1 MIRFFAAHRTA
12 ANILL
17 LAIFALG
24 IAAVPAMKRETF
36 PDIAP
41 DQVQVSVIY
50 PGASAEDVEDA
61 VCSRIE
67 AAVESVEHRDET
79 RCEAREGLAL
89 AVIKMDEG
97 QDIDRFTD
105 DVKAEVEGI
114 TGFPSLVERPVV
126 SQLGRRDF
134 VAAVAVTGPVDR
146 TALRDYAESL
156 KDRMIQLGEVS
167 QVTFRGFSDRQV
179 RIGLTQEAL
188 RRHGLTVADVAERV
202 RAQNISRPAGLV
214 ETAGGDLILRFEDEN
229 RTPMGLH
236 DLVIVESAGGGRVRL
251 GDIATIDERFDADWD
266 AVTYNG
272 QPAALLEV
280 NKTKAQDSLDVMD
293 ALNRFLDEERAHA
306 PPGVSLEVV
315 ADVAS
320 IVRDRL
326 ETLTS
331 NGIQGLVLVFVILW
345 LFFSFRYSFWVAM
358 GLPTSFLG
366 TFFLMGLFGYSLDM
380 ITMVG
385 LLIAIGLLMDD
396 AIVIAENVAA
406 HRARGASAF
415 DAAVHG
421 TRQVLPG
428 VISSF
433 LTTLC
438 VFGAL
443 AFMEGRMGQVL
454 RVMPVVLVMT
464 LAVSLLEA
472 FLILPNHIA
481 HAIAQPDRPSR
492 LRAAFERWFDHLRLD
507 RFGPL
512 VDKAVRWRYLTVGLM
527 LGLVVLTVALPASGL
542 LKFRAFPDLEGD
554 IAEARI
560 LLPQGTPLERTRE
573 VVDRVVAESR
583 AVADAWGQDGLIRHT
598 VVAYG
603 RNVDAYESGAHVAT
617 VTLDL
622 IGSEERAHSLDTF
635 LDDWR
640 QRVGALPDAI
650 ALKFTER
657 EMGPAGR
664 DIDINLHGRDL
675 DRLKAASQEL
685 QDWLSAYAGVQD
697 LSDDLR
703 PGKPELRLHLKPGA
717 AALGFTADGIAAQ
730 VRAAFQG
737 VTVDEFQEDGQTVE
751 IDVRLADA
759 ARASLGDIDDFF
771 VTVPGGDG
779 AQVPL
784 SAVAEV
790 EPGRGWA
797 RILRIDG
804 RRTVAVQGVVNAPG
818 NASEILAHTRA
829 EFLPGLRERYPELT
843 ISLEGAAKETAKTG
857 SSVQR
862 NLLLGLIGI
871 YLLLAFQFR
880 SYAEPLAV
888 MIAIPLAL
896 VGAFWGHFLMGMDLS
911 MPSIVG
917 LAALTGVVVNDS
929 ILLVLFVKERLHAG
943 QRATVAAPQAARER
957 FRAILLTS
965 LTTVGGLVP
974 LLMETSLQ
982 AQILIPLATSLAFG
996 LTSATLLCLFM
1007 VPALYAILDD
1017 FGLSEHKR
1025 ARRKPPVEG
1034 HPHRMTEGV

>member
-17 LAIFALG
+17 LAVVALG
-24 IAAVPAMKRETF
+24 IAAIPAMKRETF

-41 DQVQVSVIY
+41 DQVEVRVVY

-61 VCSRIE
+61 VCTRVE
-67 AAVESVEHRDET
+67 AAVEAVEHRDET
-79 RCEAREGLAL
+79 QCEAREGLGL
-89 AVIKMDEG
+89 AVVKMEEG

-114 TGFPSLVERPVV
+114 TGFPALVERPVV
-126 SQLGRRDF
+126 RQLGRRDF

-188 RRHGLTVADVAERV
+188 RRHGLTVAEVAERV
-202 RAQNISRPAGLV
+202 RGQNVSRPAGLI
-214 ETAGGDLILRFEDEN
+214 ETAGGDLILRFEDES

-236 DLVIVESAGGGRVRL
+236 DLVIVESPGGGQVRL
-251 GDIATIDERFDADWD
+251 GDIATIDERFNADWD

-293 ALNRFLDEERAHA
+293 ALNRFLAEERAHA
-306 PPGVSLEVV
+306 PPGVTLEVV
-315 ADVAS
+315 ADMAS

-326 ETLTS
+326 DTLTT
-331 NGIQGLVLVFVILW
+331 NGIQGLILVFAILW

-358 GLPTSFLG
+358 GLPVSFMG
-366 TFFLMGLFGYSLDM
+366 TFFLMGVFGYSLDM

-428 VISSF
+428 VVSSF

-481 HAIAQPDRPSR
+481 HAIAHPGRPSR
-492 LRAAFERWFDHLRLD
+492 VRAAFERWFENLRLN

-512 VDKAVRWRYLTVGLM
+512 VDAAVRWRYLTVGLM

-554 IAEARI
+554 VAEARI
-560 LLPQGTPLERTRE
+560 LLPQGTPLARTQA
-573 VVDRVVAESR
+573 VVEQVLAEGR
-583 AVADAWGQDGLIRHT
+583 AVAADWNQDGLIRHA
-598 VVAYG
+598 VVSYG
-603 RNVDAYESGAHVAT
+603 RNSDAFESGAHVAT
-617 VTLDL
+617 ITLDL
-622 IGSEERAHSLDTF
+622 IGSEERAYSLDTF
-635 LDDWR
+635 LADWR
-640 QRVGALPDAI
+640 TRVGQVPDVI
-650 ALKFTER
+650 SLKFTER

-664 DIDINLHGRDL
+664 DIDVRLHGPDL
-675 DRLKAASQEL
+675 DRLKAAAQEL
-685 QDWLSAYAGVQD
+685 QGWLGGYAGVQD

-703 PGKPELRLHLKPGA
+703 PGKPELRLHLKDGA
-717 AALGFTADGIAAQ
+717 AALGFTADGIASQ

-737 VTVDEFQEDGQTVE
+737 VTVDEFQAGGQTVE
-751 IDVRLADA
+751 IDVRLADGD
-759 ARASLGDIDDFF
+759 RASLGDVDDFS

-790 EPGRGWA
+790 EPARGWA
-797 RILRIDG
+797 RIQRIDG
-804 RRTVAVQGVVNAPG
+804 RRTVAVQGVVTAPG
-818 NASEILAHTRA
+818 NAAEILAHTRA
-829 EFLPGLRERYPELT
+829 AFLPSLRERYPELT

-857 SSVQR
+857 ASVRR
-862 NLLLGLIGI
+862 NLILGLVGI

-880 SYAEPLAV
+880 SYSEPLTV
-888 MIAIPLAL
+888 MVAIPLSL
-896 VGAFWGHFLMGMDLS
+896 VGSFWGHWLMGMDLS

-929 ILLVLFVKERLHAG
+929 ILLVLFVKERVHAG
-943 QRATVAAPQAARER
+943 QPASRAAPLAARER
-957 FRAILLTS
+957 FRAIILTS

-974 LLMETSLQ
+974 LLLETSLQ

-996 LTSATLLCLFM
+996 LTSATILSLFM

-1034 HPHRMTEGV
+1034 HPRLKEGV